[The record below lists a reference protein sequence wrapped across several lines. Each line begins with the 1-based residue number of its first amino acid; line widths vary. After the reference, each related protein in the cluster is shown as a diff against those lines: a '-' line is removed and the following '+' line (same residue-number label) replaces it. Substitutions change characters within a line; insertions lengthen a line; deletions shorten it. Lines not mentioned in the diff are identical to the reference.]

1 MTLKKKTASCLC
13 KFYVTKKKVLEVVN
27 LNFVVFLNNVQ
38 KPSVLHSPVS
48 VQKAVFNFYLV
59 VNFYLVL
66 AYSIL
71 TKTRANFTG
80 WMPVVAHKNQTDA
93 ILCTDG
99 FSRDKLQ
106 FDNNFLG
113 NLFQYLHKVDIQK
126 FDMIFGHEHYGKI
139 SRTLVL
145 ISIYS

>member
-1 MTLKKKTASCLC
+1 M
-13 KFYVTKKKVLEVVN
+13 
-27 LNFVVFLNNVQ
+27 
-38 KPSVLHSPVS
+38 
-48 VQKAVFNFYLV
+48 
-59 VNFYLVL
+59 L

-106 FDNNFLG
+106 FDNNFFRQLVSISS
-113 NLFQYLHKVDIQK
+113 QSWHSKVWHDIWT
-126 FDMIFGHEHYGKI
+126 
-139 SRTLVL
+139 RTLGKNQQNTGSDKYIFLKKMKKSAFIKVL
-145 ISIYS
+145 LMQRGRVKCANNFLYLNTNKQYHKSLPIYHLASANLPPLDRELCIKIEKC